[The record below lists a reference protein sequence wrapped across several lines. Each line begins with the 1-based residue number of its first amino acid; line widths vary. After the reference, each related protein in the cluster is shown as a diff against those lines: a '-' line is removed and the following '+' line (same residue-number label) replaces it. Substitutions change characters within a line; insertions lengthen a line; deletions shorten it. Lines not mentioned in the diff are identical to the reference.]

1 MTTTGSLRD
10 TAYLSARAL
19 TARKGRTLLAMLGPA
34 LGVAA
39 IVGAVTYSQSASA
52 EVQETLR
59 SVGSDLIVVAA
70 AQSTPGSTSTLPL
83 EAAERARNV
92 RTVLAAAPL
101 SRVAGIRVGANELGA
116 GTQATAGY
124 GVQST
129 SAELADVADLQLAQG
144 RFLLPL
150 DEERGARVAVVGA
163 AVAETIGYTAGQ
175 PQTIRLGGEV
185 FGVVGSIGSTTLASE
200 LNDSVLIPVSTSVT
214 LFGADRRPS
223 QLLLE
228 VEPGTTER
236 TVPMLDVAVTYGDG
250 APPEVRVPAELL
262 AAGMKID
269 QTLQW
274 VVAGM
279 GGLALLVGG
288 LGIANVLT
296 MSVLERS
303 SEIGVRRALGHRR
316 FHVALQFLGEAALI
330 GVIGGLAGVA
340 AAVAGVGVFVS
351 SRGWPVAV
359 DPLLVAAA
367 LGIAVVITMIA
378 AVYPAAT
385 ASRLDP
391 MRVLRLG

>member
-1 MTTTGSLRD
+1 MGSLRD

-39 IVGAVTYSQSASA
+39 IVGAITYSQSASA

-59 SVGSDLIVVAA
+59 SVGSDLVVVAA
-70 AQSTPGSTSTLPL
+70 AEGAPGSSTTLPL

-92 RTVLAAAPL
+92 RTVLSAAPL
-101 SRVAGIRVGANELGA
+101 SRVPGVLVGANELGA
-116 GTQATAGY
+116 GTQATAAY

-129 SAELADVADLQLAQG
+129 SSALVDVADLQLAQG
-144 RFLLPL
+144 RFLLPV
-150 DEERGARVAVVGA
+150 DEERGARVAVIGA
-163 AVAETIGYTAGQ
+163 EVAATIGYDASQ
-175 PQTIRLGGEV
+175 PQTIRLGAEV
-185 FGVVGSIGSTTLASE
+185 FGVVGAIRPTTLASE
-200 LNDSVLIPVSTSVT
+200 LNTSVLIPVSTSVT
-214 LFGADRRPS
+214 LFGADSKPS

-228 VEPGTTER
+228 VEPGTTEK
-236 TVPMLDVAVTYGDG
+236 TVPLLDVAVTYGDG
-250 APPEVRVPAELL
+250 PPPEVRVPAELL

-303 SEIGVRRALGHRR
+303 AEIGVRRALGHRR
-316 FHVALQFLGEAALI
+316 FHVALQFLGEAWLI
-330 GVIGGLAGVA
+330 GVIGGLVGVA
-340 AAVAGVGVFVS
+340 AAVAGVGVVVS
-351 SRGWPVAV
+351 GRGWPVAV
-359 DPLLVAAA
+359 DPLLVVAA
-367 LGIAVVITMIA
+367 LGVAVAITMTA
-378 AVYPAAT
+378 AVYPAVT